1 MIAEQSVESLKGV
14 GPSLKAKL
22 ERLGIFRVGDLL
34 LHLPLRYQDR
44 SRVVPLSDVHPQQE
58 CLVQGQVVDSSL
70 GYGRR
75 RSWLVTIDDGTGYL
89 GCLLYTSPSPRD

>member
-14 GPSLKAKL
+14 GPSLKGKL

-44 SRVVPLSDVHPQQE
+44 SRVVPLRDVHPQQE
-58 CLVQGQVVDSSL
+58 CLVQGQVVL
-70 GYGRR
+70 G
-75 RSWLVTIDDGTGYL
+75 V
-89 GCLLYTSPSPRD
+89 LYTRPHMSCYCSTRDSLWCSCRVNKMSCYSL